1 MSTMGCIHIRRLI
14 VLLLCAALCS
24 CGASQDG
31 RQSLTGDSPS
41 APAGDAAPCTAA
53 SKLPAGQHLVTSW
66 RTAPSDAL
74 ITHLLAG
81 VTVRQAFA
89 PHRSGSQMRLRLSNR
104 YSQLPVTLE
113 NVHIAR
119 EEIRGA
125 AALLPGTG
133 CALTFGGSSRITIG
147 AGGSAVS
154 DLIHYPV
161 RAFERVGISFY
172 APEATVQLTRH
183 LISNETLYISA
194 PGDYSADPS
203 GTAFVPM
210 PDGYVSNFLVI
221 EALEVAAPL
230 AVTTLAAVG
239 DSITDGSDSTTA
251 PLQGTPSAMTGTDER
266 YPDHLQRRINAA
278 GLPLTVANTGIGGNE
293 LLGSGLL
300 PQFGLGLLDRL
311 DADVLSVAGVSHVLA
326 MIGTND
332 SGNALPGQGPSSE
345 ALIAGFTTLVQRMQ
359 AAGLKIVLGTIPPA
373 EGTVIAGLPIPLV
386 NALPIGIQHGSDAAR
401 QSRDTVNAWIRAQ
414 TISDGIVDFDACLSD
429 PQRPGYLDPAFNSGD
444 NLHPNPR
451 GYAAM
456 ADCVDLQL
464 FR

>member
-1 MSTMGCIHIRRLI
+1 M
-14 VLLLCAALCS
+14 VLLLCAGLAS
-24 CGASQDG
+24 CGALQDG
-31 RQSLTGDSPS
+31 QQSIAADNPS
-41 APAGDAAPCTAA
+41 APATSSPRCAAVT
-53 SKLPAGQHLVTSW
+53 KLPVGQHLVTSW
-66 RTAPSDAL
+66 RNAPSDAL
-74 ITHLLAG
+74 VTHLLAG

-113 NVHIAR
+113 NIHIAQ
-119 EEIRGA
+119 EQAPGA
-125 AALLPGTG
+125 AALVPGTG
-133 CALTFGGSSRITIG
+133 CALSFGGSSRITIG

-154 DLIHYPV
+154 DLIQYPV
-161 RAFERVGISFY
+161 QAFERVGVSFY
-172 APEATVQLTRH
+172 APEITMQVTRH

-203 GTAFVPM
+203 GAAFVPM

-221 EALEVAAPL
+221 EALEVAAPRG
-230 AVTTLAAVG
+230 VTTLVAVG

-251 PLQGTPSAMTGTDER
+251 PLQGAPSAMTGTDER
-266 YPDHLQRRINAA
+266 YPDHLQRRIDAA
-278 GLPLTVANTGIGGNE
+278 GLPLTVANAGIGGNE
-293 LLGSGLL
+293 LLSSGLL

-311 DADVLSVAGVSHVLA
+311 DADVLSVTGASHVIA

-332 SGNALPGQGPSSE
+332 SGNAWPGGGPSTE
-345 ALIAGFTTLVQRMQ
+345 ELIAGYTRLVQRVH

-373 EGTVIAGLPIPLV
+373 EGTVIEGLPVPLV
-386 NALPIGIQHGSDAAR
+386 NTLPIGIQHGSDAAR
-401 QSRDTVNAWIRAQ
+401 RSRDGANAWIRSQ
-414 TISDGIVDFDACLSD
+414 TISDGIVDFEACLSD
-429 PQRPGYLDPAFNSGD
+429 RRRPGYLDPAFNSGD

-456 ADCVDLQL
+456 AECIDLQL